1 MPFTI
6 PVDSA
11 IIQIWINT
19 KQYTATI
26 KAELQAKGMDTVSIS
41 SYTSEYQLLR
51 NLKRQF
57 TSFFCMR
64 LGVLLGFISCVL
76 SIFNPVFEL
85 YNLFLFGIT
94 YVAILIIFYG
104 LYGLIE

>member
-1 MPFTI
+1 MSYTV
-6 PVDSA
+6 PVDP
-11 IIQIWINT
+11 
-19 KQYTATI
+19 ATI
-26 KAELQAKGMDTVSIS
+26 EQWIVNKPDLASIEAELLAKGMDTVSIS

-76 SIFNPVFEL
+76 SIFNPVSEL

-94 YVAILIIFYG
+94 YVTILINFYG
-104 LYGLIE
+104 LYGLFE